1 MARCQGWVE
10 TDVADAAR
18 GRGGMRLMTGVQI
31 AEEQRTHTRLK
42 HGSGRRRQAKAQ
54 ARTPGHADPAT
65 PPQGKKG
72 VLVSALSTSADLPA
86 DFVGRAGDRTAEKQ
100 HSFCRAVLP
109 LRTPVRMHR
118 LQDSSRL
125 SSSLSRGHV
134 GRAWRQESGS
144 ALDERSHADF
154 AVPTKPSGL
163 DPEVDRDA

>member
-1 MARCQGWVE
+1 
-10 TDVADAAR
+10 
-18 GRGGMRLMTGVQI
+18 
-31 AEEQRTHTRLK
+31 
-42 HGSGRRRQAKAQ
+42 
-54 ARTPGHADPAT
+54 
-65 PPQGKKG
+65 
-72 VLVSALSTSADLPA
+72 
-86 DFVGRAGDRTAEKQ
+86 
-100 HSFCRAVLP
+100 